1 MALGY
6 KSRRRWSLIVLVVG
20 LPAYIALA
28 WWVTSLL
35 PERPPVLLELAVYVG
50 LGVLWALPLRFVF
63 LGVGREDPDA
73 TPPRTPAKREDP
85 KP

>member
-28 WWVTSLL
+28 WWATSLL
-35 PERPPVLLELAVYVG
+35 PDRPPVLLELAVY
-50 LGVLWALPLRFVF
+50 
-63 LGVGREDPDA
+63 
-73 TPPRTPAKREDP
+73 
-85 KP
+85 